1 MVKRAR
7 SSSLTPAKF
16 SFFFQLGLYCQLTAQ
31 AQDSISFSFDR
42 LPLQDVLQEMT
53 DIHRIPVIFPDEAVR
68 GILITA
74 SCSACSP
81 IEAMDRVLSTTD
93 LVWKQT
99 GTQFTVFKSGKPYQF
114 GLSGLVTDLETG
126 ETIPH
131 ANVYILDLGIGDISS
146 SDGAFSLVN
155 IPVRSC
161 SLSVSYIGYK
171 TTRVALNFPRDEYSL
186 LRVNLQPRVIS
197 SEGVWITAEGREFM
211 DRSDTPG
218 KISFS
223 PRHITTLPNLGEVD
237 IFRSLQLL
245 PGIQFGLGGTSDLYI
260 RGGTPDQNL
269 ILLDG
274 MPIYHTGHLFG
285 FVSGINANTIKDIQV
300 YKGGFPAQFGGRI
313 SSVIELTSRNGNNLR
328 PRGSF
333 YGNLMS
339 QGFSVELPI
348 VNRGSWILNMRRSTV
363 SNYQTELYNS
373 IQNFVTGDN
382 QFDLIGESA
391 DTSKS
396 QTASY
401 SPNFSYIDLN
411 SKFTYLLSLKNKI
424 SITVSAGKDSIR
436 ETRKFY
442 GFETT
447 FGYDT
452 SITQQKTEWSN
463 NGISLNWNT
472 HWNHVWDS
480 KLTISDYTYTS
491 NYESDQTAIVNQDP
505 MRIGSSSEK
514 NNVHDMTFKLHGN
527 YKGFND
533 HKIASGFGGSFY
545 DIQFLDEKKDETSDT
560 TYQFFQSSYLH
571 SFYVQ
576 DKWTVL
582 HNCIIQSGIR
592 ISYFSE
598 LSEYFSA
605 PRFSIIKKFDN
616 EITLEGSLGRHYQ
629 FIHQLNSNY
638 STRGTDGMWL
648 HSSEDIP
655 NISSM
660 NYHLGLNWNY
670 NRYSITAEL
679 YHRSLEN
686 LIEFQG
692 AATPL
697 SNNNESILTG
707 FGHSNG
713 AEFLIRKKEGNVTGW
728 LSYLLNKTVFEFP
741 DLNDGENFPGDHDKT
756 HEIKSV
762 LMTTISNWDLTANWV
777 YSSGRVYTH
786 INNIDN
792 SNQTISIISNRNNE
806 RLNPIHHLD
815 ISISTRR
822 ILFTA
827 RIHTGISIYNVYNKN
842 NVSHKRYNPYTP
854 VLTTTDVSMFG
865 ITPAL
870 FLNISF

>member
-16 SFFFQLGLYCQLTAQ
+16 PFFFQLALCCQLTAQ
-31 AQDSISFSFDR
+31 TQDSISFSFDR
-42 LPLQDVLQEMT
+42 LPLQDVLQKMT

-68 GILITA
+68 GIPITA
-74 SCSACSP
+74 NCSACSP
-81 IEAMDRVLSTTD
+81 IEAMDRVLSITD

-114 GLSGLVTDLETG
+114 GLSGLVIDLETG

-131 ANVYILDLGIGDISS
+131 ANIYIPDLGIGDISS

-161 SLSVSYIGYK
+161 SLAVSYIGYK

-197 SEGVWITAEGREFM
+197 SEGVWIMAEGREFM

-339 QGFSVELPI
+339 QGFSIELPI
-348 VNRGSWILNMRRSTV
+348 VNRGSWILNMRRST
-363 SNYQTELYNS
+363 NQTELYNS

-382 QFDLIGESA
+382 QFDLIGKSA

-396 QTASY
+396 QIASY
-401 SPNFSYIDLN
+401 SPNFSYNDQN
-411 SKFTYLLSLKNKI
+411 TKFSYLLSPKNKI
-424 SITVSAGKDSIR
+424 SITISTGKDSIR

-442 GFETT
+442 GFGST

-472 HWNHVWDS
+472 HWNHIWDS

-491 NYESDQTAIVNQDP
+491 NYESDQTAIVNQDS

-527 YKGFND
+527 YKGFKD

-576 DKWTVL
+576 DKWTAL

-592 ISYFSE
+592 VSYFSE
-598 LSEYFSA
+598 LSEFLAA
-605 PRFSIIKKFDN
+605 PRFSIMKKFDN

-629 FIHQLNSNY
+629 FIHQFNSNY

-648 HSSEDIP
+648 LSSEDIP

-670 NRYSITAEL
+670 NNYSITTEL

-686 LIEFQG
+686 LIKFQG
-692 AATPL
+692 VATPL

-728 LSYLLNKTVFEFP
+728 LSYLLNTTVFEFP
-741 DLNDGENFPGDHDKT
+741 DLNDGKNFPGDHDKT

-762 LMTTISNWDLTANWV
+762 LMTTIGNWDLTANWV

-792 SNQTISIISNRNNE
+792 SNQTISIITNRNNE

-827 RIHTGISIYNVYNKN
+827 RIHTGISIYNIYNKN

-854 VLTTTDVSMFG
+854 VLTITDVSMFG